1 MQGAIAASM
10 SFPRLHPVPRAILAA
25 FAAALALTTA
35 GPAAAEST
43 LFAAPTGTNEIAAAG
58 DLSRFRYLIVNA
70 WNHDLI
76 ARLKAR
82 NPDTKLLV
90 YKDMSSA
97 RSYACRGGVDDA
109 LLPTGVGYCAAG
121 AQHPDWFTTDLAGNR
136 IEWSAWPG
144 HWQMDVGDP
153 GYQDAW
159 AANVLAEL
167 RRYGWDGV
175 FIDNT
180 DVDHD
185 DMYFPGKQMR
195 EYPTQPAYQ
204 AATRSFLARVGPRL
218 TSAGFLVLPNIQSH
232 PTLVTPAL
240 WADWTQFTSGGVHQY
255 WMRWG
260 NGHSFGGDYWLQLQ
274 ETFEQQQRAGK
285 VFLTGTPADD
295 AASMRW
301 GKASFLLGWNGG
313 PAGYGAGNWH
323 PEWTI
328 DIGTPTGPRYQVGTA
343 WRREYT
349 GGTAIANPSER
360 QAQAVA
366 LGAAYLHPDGSP
378 VSSVTLP
385 PLSGMV
391 LRRSGDDAPARVE
404 SPKLDRWHNDAPA
417 ATGSASRSRFWKWR
431 R

>member
-1 MQGAIAASM
+1 M
-10 SFPRLHPVPRAILAA
+10 SPGSLLPHLLAGSLALAA
-25 FAAALALTTA
+25 A

-43 LFAAPTGTNEIAAAG
+43 LFAVPIGTDEIAQAG
-58 DLSRFRYLIVNA
+58 DLSRFRYVIVNA
-70 WNHDLI
+70 WNHDQI

-82 NPDTKLLV
+82 NPDVKVLV

-97 RSYACRGGVDDA
+97 RSYACRNGVDDE

-121 AQHPDWFTTDLAGNR
+121 ARHPDWFTTDPAGNR
-136 IEWSAWPG
+136 IEWSAFPG
-144 HWQMDVGDP
+144 CWQMDVGDP

-175 FIDNT
+175 ALDNV

-232 PTLVTPAL
+232 PTLATPAL

-260 NGHSFGGDYWLQLQ
+260 NGHNFGGDYWLQLQ

-285 VFLTGTPADD
+285 LFLTGTPADD
-295 AASMRW
+295 DPAAMRW
-301 GKASFLLGWNGG
+301 GRASFLLGWNGRA
-313 PAGYGAGNWH
+313 AGFGAGNWH
-323 PEWTI
+323 PEWTV
-328 DIGTPTGPRYQVGTA
+328 DIGTPAGPRYQVGTA

-349 GGTAIANPSER
+349 GGTAIANPSEQ
-360 QAQAVA
+360 QAQTVA
-366 LGAAYLHPDGSP
+366 LGATYLHPDGSP

-385 PLSGMV
+385 PVSGIV
-391 LRRSGDDAPARVE
+391 LRRSAGPVPARAE
-404 SPKLDRWHNDAPA
+404 SSRLDRWHDAAPA
-417 ATGSASRSRFWKWR
+417 ATGPASRARFWKWR